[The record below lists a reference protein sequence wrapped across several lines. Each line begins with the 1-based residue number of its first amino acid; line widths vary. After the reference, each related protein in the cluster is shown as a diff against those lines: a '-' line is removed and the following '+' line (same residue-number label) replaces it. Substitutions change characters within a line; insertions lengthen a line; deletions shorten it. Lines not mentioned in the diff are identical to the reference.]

1 MYLSPKWKQVVVD
14 ADTKFI
20 VEAKTAVVST
30 EARRIKIVNLVSTT
44 SKQ

>member
-20 VEAKTAVVST
+20 EAKTAVVST

-44 SKQ
+44 TKQ